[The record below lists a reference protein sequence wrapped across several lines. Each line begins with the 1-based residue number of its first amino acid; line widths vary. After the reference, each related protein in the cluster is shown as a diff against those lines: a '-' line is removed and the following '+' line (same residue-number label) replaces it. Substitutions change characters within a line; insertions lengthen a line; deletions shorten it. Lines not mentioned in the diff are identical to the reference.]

1 MEALERAFS
10 FTQVQYIGL
19 VLCATLFCG
28 VDEYTS
34 NVEVWKFGEDVVE
47 RDHFM
52 FAVAL
57 GSDVAQVR
65 GF

>member
-1 MEALERAFS
+1 VRY
-10 FTQVQYIGL
+10 VGL
-19 VLCATLFCG
+19 VLCATLFYG

-47 RDHFM
+47 RELFM
-52 FAVAL
+52 FAMAL
-57 GSDVAQVR
+57 GSDVAQVH